1 VSHYK
6 EDVAAATK
14 SMIEN
19 ARLLIQSSEDL
30 IKAYQPDHPN
40 YKMLYSAFHR
50 LMNNSSNIDREI
62 GELSMFL

>member
-1 VSHYK
+1 MSHYK

-50 LMNNSSNIDREI
+50 PMNYSSNIDREI

>member
-1 VSHYK
+1 MSHYK

-30 IKAYQPDHPN
+30 IKAYQH
-40 YKMLYSAFHR
+40 
-50 LMNNSSNIDREI
+50 MNFVFIN
-62 GELSMFL
+62 